1 MTSNYRKLPSV
12 NSLLEHPEIQTIIL
26 RKSRSFVTDII
37 REILKT
43 CRDSENIDPPSV
55 DDLVLLINNRVTSLA
70 NLYPQ
75 TVINASG
82 VILHTNL
89 GRAPLSNATT
99 KIISQN
105 ASGYHA
111 IELDLDSGKRGSRQK
126 HVSDLLKRLTGAEDA
141 LVVNNNAA
149 ALYLCLSALVPA
161 KNVIVSRG
169 EAVEIGGNFRIPEI
183 ASSGSTTLKE
193 VGTTNRTYARDYA
206 NAVDSNTG
214 AFLKVHTSNF
224 KVSGFTHETSLTE
237 LCELSRT
244 HKVPVIFDIGS
255 GCLVKTEVFGLGH
268 EPMPQEAIKAGVDIT
283 LFSGDKL
290 LGGPQ
295 AGIIIGK
302 KHFIDTLKQHPL
314 YRILR
319 IDKMNL
325 TALVRTLLHYIDNDA
340 ITKIPVWKM
349 ICRSESSIKRQ
360 ALQWSKAIGLLA
372 SVKEGKST
380 IGGGSLPGETLPTWL
395 VTIDCRDL
403 VGGVEKLAQNLRSN
417 VLPIIGRIENNQLLL
432 DLRTV
437 EERKAP
443 VALQSICDIVKSLV
457 KQSV

>member
-12 NSLLEHPEIQTIIL
+12 NSLLEHPEIQTIISN
-26 RKSRSFVTDII
+26 KSRSFVTDVV
-37 REILKT
+37 REILNS
-43 CRDSENIDPPSV
+43 CRNSNNTNPPSLHE
-55 DDLVLLINNRVTSLA
+55 LVLLTQKRVNALS

-75 TVINASG
+75 TVINATG

-89 GRAPLSNATT
+89 GRAPLSSATT
-99 KIISQN
+99 KLISQT
-105 ASGYHA
+105 SSSYHA
-111 IELDLDSGKRGSRQK
+111 IELNLSSGKRGSRQE
-126 HVSDLLKRLTGAEDA
+126 HVSDLLKQLTGAEDA

-149 ALYLCLSALVPA
+149 ALYLCLNALVPE

-206 NAVDSNTG
+206 DAIDLNTG

-224 KVSGFTHETSLTE
+224 KVSGFTHETSITE
-237 LCELSRT
+237 LSALSRT
-244 HKVPVIFDIGS
+244 YKVPVIFDLGS
-255 GCLVKTEVFGLGH
+255 GCLLRTELFGLKH
-268 EPMPQEAIKAGVDIT
+268 EPMPQESVKAAVDVT

-302 KHFIDTLKQHPL
+302 KYFIDILKQHPL

-319 IDKMNL
+319 IDKINL
-325 TALVRTLLHYIDNDA
+325 MGLVRTLLHYLDDDA

-349 ICRSESSIKRQ
+349 IARTESSIQRQ
-360 ALQWSKAIGLLA
+360 AVNWAKAIGKVS
-372 SVKEGKST
+372 SVTTGRST
-380 IGGGSLPGETLPTWL
+380 VGGGSLPGETLPTWL
-395 VTIDCRDL
+395 VKIDCSNL
-403 VGGVEKLAQNLRSN
+403 AGGAEKLAETLRHN
-417 VLPIIGRIENNQLLL
+417 IPPIIGRIEHGQLLL
-432 DLRTV
+432 DVRTV
-437 EERKAP
+437 ESGKAS
-443 VALQSICDIVKSLV
+443 VALQSIRHSVKSLL
-457 KQSV
+457 KG

>member
-1 MTSNYRKLPSV
+1 MISNNRKLPSV
-12 NSLLEHPEIQTIIL
+12 NSVLEHPEIQTIITG
-26 RKSRSFVTDII
+26 KSRWFVTDVI
-37 REILKT
+37 RGILKN
-43 CRDSENIDPPSV
+43 CRDSTNTKPPSL
-55 DDLVLLINNRVTSLA
+55 DGLILMIKNRVTSLV

-89 GRAPLSNATT
+89 GRAPLSNASA
-99 KIISQN
+99 KLIMQN
-105 ASGYHA
+105 SSGYHA

-126 HVSDLLKRLTGAEDA
+126 HASDLLKRLTGAEDS
-141 LVVNNNAA
+141 LIVNNNAA
-149 ALYLCLSALVPA
+149 ALYLCLSALVPE

-224 KVSGFTHETSLTE
+224 KVSGFTHETSITE
-237 LCELSRT
+237 LSELSKT
-244 HKVPVIFDIGS
+244 HKVPVIFDLGS
-255 GCLVKTEVFGLGH
+255 GCLLKTEVFGLKH
-268 EPMPQEAIKAGVDIT
+268 EPTPQESIKAGIDVT

-302 KHFIDTLKQHPL
+302 KYFIDILKQHPL

-319 IDKMNL
+319 IDKINL
-325 TALVRTLLHYIDNDA
+325 TGLTRTLLHYIDGDA
-340 ITKIPVWKM
+340 ITKVPVWKM
-349 ICRSESSIKRQ
+349 ISRTESSVKRQ
-360 ALQWSKAIGLLA
+360 ALQWSKTIGRLS
-372 SVKEGKST
+372 SVTAGKST

-395 VTIDCRDL
+395 IKIDCRNL
-403 VGGVEKLAQNLRSN
+403 EGGVEKLAQALRTN
-417 VLPIIGRIENNQLLL
+417 TPPIIGRIENDELLL

-437 EERKAP
+437 ELGKSTI
-443 VALQSICDIVKSLV
+443 ALKSLCHIVKSYP
-457 KQSV
+457 KK